1 VWYWPYFDYLD
12 FIWQWF
18 NTVAGNLMPEELDFL
33 LKQGTLGRFHL
44 KSHFFQAVE
53 DLSQP
58 LEKLLW
64 RASIYDY
71 VIKIT

>member
-1 VWYWPYFDYLD
+1 
-12 FIWQWF
+12 
-18 NTVAGNLMPEELDFL
+18 MPKELDFL
-33 LKQGTLGRFHL
+33 LKQGTFSGFRLESYF
-44 KSHFFQAVE
+44 SQAVE

-64 RASIYDY
+64 RAGIYYY